1 MSLTSGAAIPGRWIN
16 SAPSAVSRSACG
28 CRKPR
33 PRHAPR
39 RYSSIVPSARACP
52 RTRYGAFSSC
62 DLAGLK
68 DVAGLGH
75 KLTPSTVWQILKDVG
90 IDPAPRR
97 TGQAWRAFL
106 DAQAILA
113 ADFFHVDTVFL
124 RRLHVL
130 FFIEHGTRRVRRAG
144 TTAHPTG
151 ERVAQQARNLL
162 MDLGDRADGV
172 KFLIQDRDA
181 KFTAVFDAVF
191 AAVGLRIIK
200 SPVRAPRANAI
211 AERWV
216 AVPAASAWTGCW
228 S

>member
-1 MSLTSGAAIPGRWIN
+1 M
-16 SAPSAVSRSACG
+16 
-28 CRKPR
+28 
-33 PRHAPR
+33 
-39 RYSSIVPSARACP
+39 PSARACP

-130 FFIEHGTRRVRRAG
+130 FFIEHGARRVHLAG
-144 TTAHPTG
+144 ITAHPTG
-151 ERVAQQARNLL
+151 SLGWLRCLGTFVAAQARRIHRQ
-162 MDLGDRADGV
+162 G
-172 KFLIQDRDA
+172 
-181 KFTAVFDAVF
+181 
-191 AAVGLRIIK
+191 AAWNRVLPPCEY
-200 SPVRAPRANAI
+200 SD
-211 AERWV
+211 
-216 AVPAASAWTGCW
+216 
-228 S
+228 